1 MNGPRISPRAAFL
14 AGLATVVFCLVTL
27 GAVWLSGALFLL
39 LNKNNPLRARV
50 DSLPRYWQQHGDDPV
65 QHKRLVVSVA
75 AAFGLAYI
83 GVPVLVVRA
92 SRNQRPLHGDA
103 RFATP
108 REVIRS
114 GLCEG
119 RGLIVGRYKG
129 QYLMLPHD
137 MHVLAAAPTGSGKG
151 TALIIPNLLN
161 WDHSAVVLD
170 PKGEAW
176 RLTSGF
182 RARYGQKVFRFAPFD
197 EGGETVR
204 FNPLAYVRED
214 ALLRLTDLLEMS
226 HALYPHDDKNPN
238 GSGNFFAGNAR
249 DLFVALGLYLLETPE
264 TEMPRTIGQMLRVAG
279 GDGRPRREYLL
290 SLIREREQQGRA
302 LSYDCTAAFFR
313 VLGAPDDTLGSIVS
327 TFTEPLLAFAD
338 PIVDAATSAN
348 DFDLRELRRQRMT
361 VYAVMPFQKLKAG
374 HVLLRLFFTVALNQ
388 NVREEPA
395 TNAALKYEC
404 LFLMDEFTAP
414 GRIDIIAEGSGYLR
428 SYGIRLFILFQS
440 MGQLMGEY
448 SAHIARSIEAN
459 HRCRILFA
467 PAEQQDA
474 KEQSEA
480 LGTDTVRAV
489 SHSHSSSPSGGS
501 HGENRSDHGR
511 ALMLAQELRML
522 DREQQIVLIEG
533 QRPILCH
540 KARYYSDPDMAER
553 VLPPVPVDSIDP
565 RAYMAR
571 VRQLIRPVARD
582 EVLGPDL
589 DLDTLAHPFAGMPE
603 LTPDATPAQIDGYVT
618 AYFDCLPPPEGT
630 DNGTGAP
637 EAPAAGEPDAAPPP
651 QAPAEQPPA
660 PAAQA
665 RPAKRQRQPRKAAGT
680 RKNAGPATAPP
691 AAAAVPAG
699 AGAAQAD
706 LYPEA
711 DIDLDKLDGE

>member
-1 MNGPRISPRAAFL
+1 MNEPRINRRVAFL
-14 AGLATVVFCLVTL
+14 AGLAALVFCLATL

-39 LNKNNPLRARV
+39 LNKNNPLRARI

-75 AAFGLAYI
+75 AAFGLAYV

-92 SRNQRPLHGDA
+92 SRRQRPLHGDA

-119 RGLIVGRYKG
+119 RGVIIGRYKG

-151 TALIIPNLLN
+151 TALIIPNLLH

-197 EGGETVR
+197 ERGETVR

-226 HALYPHDDKNPN
+226 HALYVHDDKNPN

-264 TEMPRTIGQMLRVAG
+264 AEMPRTIGQMLRVAG

-290 SLIREREQQGRA
+290 SLMREREQQGRP

-395 TNAALKYEC
+395 ANAALRYEC

-474 KEQSEA
+474 KEQSEV

-489 SHSHSSSPSGGS
+489 SQNHTSSPSGGS

-522 DREQQIVLIEG
+522 DPEQQVILIEG

-540 KARYYSDPDMAER
+540 KARYYSDPDMAGR
-553 VLPPVPVDSIDP
+553 VLPPVHVDSINP

-571 VRQLIRPVARD
+571 VRQLIRPLGRD
-582 EVLGPDL
+582 EALGPDL
-589 DLDTLAHPFAGMPE
+589 DLDTLAHPFTGMPE
-603 LTPDATPAQIDGYVT
+603 LTPDATPTQIDGYVT
-618 AYFDCLPPPEGT
+618 AYFDCLPPPEDA
-630 DNGTGAP
+630 DNGVPEVSAP
-637 EAPAAGEPDAAPPP
+637 EAPAGAESEFPRSP

-665 RPAKRQRQPRKAAGT
+665 RPAKRARRPRKSARPVTAAST
-680 RKNAGPATAPP
+680 
-691 AAAAVPAG
+691 AAAAAPAG
-699 AGAAQAD
+699 AGAVQAD
-706 LYPEA
+706 LYPEG
-711 DIDLDKLDGE
+711 DIDLHKLDGE